1 MLAYTPNLYLL
12 VYFFYKYNKNHNIE
26 SPSKNQQDYL
36 IDYYWRCVL
45 CGRFARGTDTNVAY
59 DVKHVMDRIIGNEIP
74 EQLPVTLSVESF
86 IANGSFSK
94 KTAYIKG
101 LIGLLMSLSPKSLS
115 KNSLVSFDPKW
126 ISQSDKNNYHH
137 FFPQKMVG
145 QTWTNEPVDNI
156 CNIVL
161 QDASTNQVDIGN
173 RRPSDYISEFL
184 QTNSELKT
192 TLKDH
197 LIFDIDLYGIM
208 NDDFDSFIKNR
219 ASSFIEKIKSRLVII
234 KTDSIDSTVRQFLCI
249 DFFNE
254 CTA

>member
-1 MLAYTPNLYLL
+1 
-12 VYFFYKYNKNHNIE
+12 
-26 SPSKNQQDYL
+26 
-36 IDYYWRCVL
+36 
-45 CGRFARGTDTNVAY
+45 
-59 DVKHVMDRIIGNEIP
+59 
-74 EQLPVTLSVESF
+74 
-86 IANGSFSK
+86 
-94 KTAYIKG
+94 
-101 LIGLLMSLSPKSLS
+101 MSLSPKSLS